1 MPPKPSGLP
10 VIALLLACSTEP
22 AWVVQRGSIVPG
34 ATGMEG
40 TQTWEFYTTAWSP
53 DAGDQEPLCAR
64 TQSVVGTLTTTPA
77 CPDCRAAYDLT
88 LTELDADC
96 ADDLVRDPSFS
107 GPALYAIGE
116 VSDEIAPT
124 EPVKASGGRWD
135 SAMGSWS
142 TSGMPTPK
150 RSTLA
155 KCHRLGWRPA
165 LRSRSRQQSRGS
177 CRSLRGG

>member
-1 MPPKPSGLP
+1 M
-10 VIALLLACSTEP
+10 
-22 AWVVQRGSIVPG
+22 VQRGSIVPG

-124 EPVKASGGRWD
+124 EPFPGEGF
-135 SAMGSWS
+135 GWS
-142 TSGMPTPK
+142 VGFGDGELVDVGYAYAEALDLGEVPPAGLATGATF
-150 RSTLA
+150 TLS
-155 KCHRLGWRPA
+155 PA
-165 LRSRSRQQSRGS
+165 IAWEL
-177 CRSLRGG
+177 